1 MVTFEKQTE
10 LNLIKNIVN
19 TLEESVMDLS
29 SIRPDVYQLKSAN
42 WEEELKD
49 IKKEL
54 FGEQMLLFIGGFSS
68 GKSTFI
74 NALLGSAVLP
84 TAENPCT
91 AIITEVNLVD
101 DNGGHRGTIHYKDG
115 RKEGGRYA
123 DLAKIL
129 DGNNHMVGKYA
140 AIHHIELFYDL
151 CCADDNNSEDNECLR
166 TLKNMGIK
174 IIDTPGYES
183 KWGLDEDVLDE
194 YITRAS
200 HTFWFS
206 PADRLGGE
214 YAYRKL
220 SKIKR
225 KATTVIPV
233 ITMSDKVDV
242 SEHEKI
248 KLDFD
253 DHLGELFSHR
263 EPCFISAIKMIE
275 AVKIMREVNE
285 KGITGSSKEK
295 ALTDARLLAE
305 ESRVESIAY
314 AIINAGDQKQV
325 INSKVKLAVMRLTDF
340 CSTMKKSADQENA
353 YWKKELNKLGWSP
366 TVESEELDRKRK
378 KLEKYIDNESKRVGS
393 QFESMLTDG
402 FHSYI
407 LTNRNKIEPRD
418 IEQLIQKIRKD
429 TIDPN
434 YDRWEEGIKKIFD
447 KNDIDVSI
455 DKNETEFNAPNT
467 NGLSLEISS
476 LVMGMFDGVKY
487 AGITSISCGSVGAAL
502 VASSATISALGWG
515 VGPLLGP
522 VALFAGWGLVGF
534 AFIPLI
540 PAIANSYKNFK
551 EDEKK
556 KQRSQLERWV
566 KDLHMV
572 DMLKKVLTTSTE
584 HIYPNLLAKNNE
596 ALKIPLQNESS
607 TKKISEDIDEA
618 RSKIDGLPTEVKR

>member
-1 MVTFEKQTE
+1 
-10 LNLIKNIVN
+10 
-19 TLEESVMDLS
+19 
-29 SIRPDVYQLKSAN
+29 
-42 WEEELKD
+42 
-49 IKKEL
+49 
-54 FGEQMLLFIGGFSS
+54 
-68 GKSTFI
+68 
-74 NALLGSAVLP
+74 
-84 TAENPCT
+84 
-91 AIITEVNLVD
+91 
-101 DNGGHRGTIHYKDG
+101 
-115 RKEGGRYA
+115 
-123 DLAKIL
+123 
-129 DGNNHMVGKYA
+129 
-140 AIHHIELFYDL
+140 
-151 CCADDNNSEDNECLR
+151 
-166 TLKNMGIK
+166 
-174 IIDTPGYES
+174 
-183 KWGLDEDVLDE
+183 
-194 YITRAS
+194 
-200 HTFWFS
+200 
-206 PADRLGGE
+206 
-214 YAYRKL
+214 
-220 SKIKR
+220 
-225 KATTVIPV
+225 
-233 ITMSDKVDV
+233 
-242 SEHEKI
+242 
-248 KLDFD
+248 
-253 DHLGELFSHR
+253 
-263 EPCFISAIKMIE
+263 MIE

-378 KLEKYIDNESKRVGS
+378 KLEKYIDDESKRVGS

-402 FHSYI
+402 FYSYI
-407 LTNRNKIEPRD
+407 LANRNKIEPKD

-455 DKNETEFNAPNT
+455 DKNETEFKPPNT
-467 NGLSLEISS
+467 NALSMEISS
-476 LVMGMFDGVKY
+476 LIMGMFDGVKY
-487 AGITSISCGSVGAAL
+487 SGITSISCGSVGAAL
-502 VASSATISALGWG
+502 ALSSPTIASWTLGS
-515 VGPLLGP
+515 VLSP
-522 VALFAGWGLVGF
+522 VALWAGCGLVGF

-556 KQRSQLERWV
+556 KQRSQLERWI